1 MNVNDDAVVLKGG
14 KGTFADQDSNNGPC
28 YNIIIE
34 NCRYGTVHGCLTLGS
49 ESLHDWNIILRNCH
63 AENTNNVLWLKM
75 RPDTPQHYEFVR
87 VENITGNCR
96 SFLLIRP
103 WTQFFKPQERKDMPR
118 SECNDIHFRNIKM
131 TCGNFF
137 NVNLS
142 GKFDLCRFVFENIDV
157 QDKQNAF
164 DKNLIE
170 HTTVKNVTI
179 NGVKVK

>member
-1 MNVNDDAVVLKGG
+1 
-14 KGTFADQDSNNGPC
+14 
-28 YNIIIE
+28 
-34 NCRYGTVHGCLTLGS
+34 
-49 ESLHDWNIILRNCH
+49 
-63 AENTNNVLWLKM
+63 
-75 RPDTPQHYEFVR
+75 
-87 VENITGNCR
+87 
-96 SFLLIRP
+96 
-103 WTQFFKPQERKDMPR
+103 
-118 SECNDIHFRNIKM
+118 M

-142 GKFDLCRFVFENIDV
+142 EKFDLCRFVFENIDV